1 MHAMLSAQQ
10 STIASPAATPPPS
23 SARAILPLLV
33 FMGYLAF
40 LSSGFGAVLGKF
52 QALPL
57 YLFLAMLL
65 LTLQDIVAPYRSL
78 ARFVFSIAASSFALL
93 FALDAV
99 YQPLGTHSFTRSPWT
114 YLLLNIVLIVFYAI
128 LAAGATR
135 RSPAGGGTPGSYGR
149 LAADFAGAALLFFV
163 LGFLAD
169 LVGHNFVLRGLGI
182 TPWPPLVEVSLRQ
195 LFHLSPNG
203 PIDLLQG
210 VDVALGLICAAVA
223 LGFLVVVGA
232 LLPSGAAASAAGTTT
247 RTLRSILASVGASMN
262 ESLSVAL
269 TPFAWLIPA
278 FSIAYLANLTTGFLN
293 EAAAARVGVLQLFNP
308 FSPTSLSHIGE
319 GFGTV
324 LVIALAVASAVVAVA
339 VSERDRE
346 VLRHMLRVV
355 LASGRTVL
363 LIGGIYI
370 LSLALINAVVIILR
384 VTDVT
389 PFQVGAPGF
398 ILLLIA
404 GGLLYREISRAAR
417 PAGKATLAKADR
429 Q

>member
-1 MHAMLSAQQ
+1 MLSAQQ
-10 STIASPAATPPPS
+10 STTPSPAATPTS
-23 SARAILPLLV
+23 SGARAILPILV

-40 LSSGFGAVLGKF
+40 LSSGFGAALGKF

-65 LTLQDIVAPYRSL
+65 LTLQEIVAPYRSL
-78 ARFVFSIAASSFALL
+78 ARFVFSIAASIFALL

-114 YLLLNIVLIVFYAI
+114 YLLLTIILIVFYAI
-128 LAAGATR
+128 LAAGVTR
-135 RSPAGGGTPGSYGR
+135 RSPAGSGALGSYGR

-169 LVGHNFVLRGLGI
+169 LVGRNFVLRGLGI
-182 TPWPPLVEVSLRQ
+182 TPWPPLVEVSLSQ

-210 VDVALGLICAAVA
+210 VDVALGLICAAIA
-223 LGFLVVVGA
+223 LSFLVVVGA
-232 LLPSGAAASAAGTTT
+232 LLPSGAGTTT

-293 EAAAARVGVLQLFNP
+293 EAAAARVGALQLFNP
-308 FSPTSLSHIGE
+308 FSPTSLSHVVE

-346 VLRHMLRVV
+346 VLRHMMRVV

-370 LSLALINAVVIILR
+370 LSLALINAVVIMLR

-398 ILLLIA
+398 ILLLVA
-404 GGLLYREISRAAR
+404 GVLLYREISRAAR
-417 PAGKATLAKADR
+417 PAGKATLAKADQR
-429 Q
+429 